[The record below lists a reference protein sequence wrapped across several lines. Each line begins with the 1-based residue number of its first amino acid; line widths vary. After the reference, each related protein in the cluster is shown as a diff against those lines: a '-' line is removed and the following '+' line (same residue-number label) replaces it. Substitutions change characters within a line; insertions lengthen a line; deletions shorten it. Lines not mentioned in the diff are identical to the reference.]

1 MISYR
6 PGRNLLEE
14 DPYQYELQDV
24 KEPELFRDLYS
35 YDAIPKT
42 VFNYRNVPMQMPAEI
57 WITDTTFRDGQQST
71 SPFTVKQIVDIYK
84 LMARLGGKKGIV
96 RQSEFFL
103 YSDKDRAALKE
114 CQDLGL
120 KFPEITT
127 WIRANEKDFELVK
140 DAGVAETGILV
151 SCSDY
156 HIFKKM
162 NLTRAQAMDKYL
174 GIVKSA
180 LSHGI
185 RPRCHFEDI
194 TRADI

>member
-84 LMARLGGKKGIV
+84 LMARLGGK
-96 RQSEFFL
+96 
-103 YSDKDRAALKE
+103 
-114 CQDLGL
+114 
-120 KFPEITT
+120 
-127 WIRANEKDFELVK
+127 
-140 DAGVAETGILV
+140 
-151 SCSDY
+151 
-156 HIFKKM
+156 
-162 NLTRAQAMDKYL
+162 
-174 GIVKSA
+174 
-180 LSHGI
+180 
-185 RPRCHFEDI
+185 
-194 TRADI
+194 

>member
-84 LMARLGGKKGIV
+84 LMARLGGK
-96 RQSEFFL
+96 
-103 YSDKDRAALKE
+103 RASCASPSSF
-114 CQDLGL
+114 C
-120 KFPEITT
+120 TA
-127 WIRANEKDFELVK
+127 IR
-140 DAGVAETGILV
+140 TGRR
-151 SCSDY
+151 S
-156 HIFKKM
+156 
-162 NLTRAQAMDKYL
+162 
-174 GIVKSA
+174 KSA
-180 LSHGI
+180 RIS
-185 RPRCHFEDI
+185 D
-194 TRADI
+194 